1 MTVLRV
7 ALVELKRLTSG
18 VLPVLVLIA
27 MSCIPLLYGA
37 LYLYG
42 NWDAYGHVNGIVG
55 ALVVEDEGATDSSGQ
70 QVNTGADVKKNLLD
84 AGTFDWRQV
93 PTREEA
99 VDGVEK
105 GTYDFALVI
114 PKNFS
119 RNLQSAA
126 AFKPDADGKT
136 GTIDP
141 QSAGIE
147 IVTNDANNYVLTNI
161 VTKAGT
167 SVRDSVASKVGN
179 ATANALLASFTT
191 IHSKMGEAADGASKV
206 NNGTVKLAD
215 AIVQLKDGSA
225 TVNDGALKLKDGTV
239 TLSDGTTQLVDAQK
253 QLAEGAE
260 KLANGAEKLDSGAE
274 KLDSGAEKLVDG
286 STTLKNGTSTLAS
299 AAASASD
306 GASKLKD
313 GSATLAEGTSS
324 LKDGS
329 ATLARGANS
338 LAEGT
343 HKLRQGLDQS
353 GIRELPGQ
361 LNAMCQ
367 HLQQTDTSAPSGDFG
382 RDLSNT
388 VVSASAQRLR
398 ERLAPLVA
406 AGTMTQQQ
414 ADELVS
420 SVDSDEFKGEVAT
433 LNQKALE
440 SQLASRDAVA
450 ADVMSKLQA
459 LKSSHCVADGSSSS
473 AAKIQT
479 LVSGVDALDAASTSV
494 AKGASSL
501 ADGAARVDDGA
512 SSLASGSAALADG
525 NSKIASGASS
535 LASGSATLAE
545 GTENLKSGTD
555 SLKSGAA
562 TLKDGS
568 GTLAEKEQA
577 AVEGQ
582 QKVADGASNLKD
594 GASQLSEG
602 TGKLANGTDQLH
614 SGASE
619 LKEGTSSLQS
629 GLASGTKQVPNL
641 SESDQT
647 KVADTM
653 SNPVTLSHNSLASG
667 RNYGEGMGPFFM
679 CLALWIGG
687 LMLVQTLR
695 VMNNR
700 ALASHAPSI
709 RVMLGSWM
717 PFGLVGVAQATLMF
731 VVIKFGL
738 GFEMAHPWLVW
749 LFLCFVA
756 LVFTGFI
763 HGLTVFLSAPGKL
776 MALVV
781 LILQLVTGGGTMPYE
796 TLPEPIRW
804 MHDFFPMGYAVTG
817 MRRLSYGV
825 NESSLWGIM
834 LVLTLWGLAGLLLGY
849 LGTRRDRTWSLK
861 KLAPEISVS

>member
-225 TVNDGALKLKDGTV
+225 MVNDGALKLKDGTV

-253 QLAEGAE
+253 QLADGAD
-260 KLANGAEKLDSGAE
+260 KLASGAATLDSGAAA
-274 KLDSGAEKLVDG
+274 LNSGAAKLVDG

-313 GSATLAEGTSS
+313 GSATLAQGTSS

-329 ATLARGANS
+329 ATLAQGANS

-343 HKLRQGLDQS
+343 HKLRQGLDES

-398 ERLAPLVA
+398 ERLAPMVA

-440 SQLASRDAVA
+440 SHLASRSATA
-450 ADVMSKLQA
+450 ADAMSKLQA

-861 KLAPEISVS
+861 KLAPEISV

>member
-70 QVNTGADVKKNLLD
+70 QVNTGAEVKKNLLD

-126 AFKPDADGKT
+126 AFKPDANGNT

-147 IVTNDANNYVLTNI
+147 IITNDANNYVLTNI

-191 IHSKMGEAADGASKV
+191 IHSKMGEAASGAEKV
-206 NNGTVKLAD
+206 NTGTVKLAD

-239 TLSDGTTQLVDAQK
+239 TLSDGTTRLADAQK
-253 QLAEGAE
+253 QLADGAD
-260 KLANGAEKLDSGAE
+260 KLASGAATLDSGAAT
-274 KLDSGAEKLVDG
+274 LDSGAAKLVDG

-313 GSATLAEGTSS
+313 GSATLAQGTSS

-329 ATLARGANS
+329 AALAQGANS
-338 LAEGT
+338 LAEGV
-343 HKLRQGLDQS
+343 HKLRQGLDES

-398 ERLAPLVA
+398 ERLAPMVA

-440 SQLASRDAVA
+440 SHLASRSAAA
-450 ADVMSKLQA
+450 ADAMSKLQA

-501 ADGAARVDDGA
+501 AEGAARVDSGA
-512 SSLASGSAALADG
+512 SSLASGAATLADG
-525 NSKIASGASS
+525 NAQIASGASS

-555 SLKSGAA
+555 SLKSGTA
-562 TLKDGS
+562 TLKDGAS
-568 GTLAEKEQA
+568 TLAEKEQA

-594 GASQLSEG
+594 GASQLAEG
-602 TGKLANGTDQLH
+602 TEKLASGTDQLNN
-614 SGASE
+614 GASE
-619 LKEGTSSLQS
+619 LKDGTSSLQS

-641 SESDQT
+641 SESEQA

-653 SNPVTLSHNSLASG
+653 SNPVTLSHDSLASG

-700 ALASHAPSI
+700 ALASHAPSV

-717 PFGLVGVAQATLMF
+717 PFGLVGIAQATLMF

-738 GFEMAHPWLVW
+738 GFEMAHPWLAW

-763 HGLTVFLSAPGKL
+763 HGLTVFLGAPGKL
-776 MALVV
+776 VALVV

-796 TLPEPIRW
+796 TLPESIRW

-825 NESSLWGIM
+825 NESSLGGIM
-834 LVLTLWGLAGLLLGY
+834 VILALWGLAGLLLGY

-861 KLAPEISVS
+861 KLAPEITV

>member
-126 AFKPDADGKT
+126 AFKPDANGNT

-191 IHSKMGEAADGASKV
+191 IHSKMGEAASGAEKV
-206 NNGTVKLAD
+206 NTGTVKLAD

-253 QLAEGAE
+253 QLADGAD
-260 KLANGAEKLDSGAE
+260 KLASGAATLDSGAAA
-274 KLDSGAEKLVDG
+274 LDSGAAKLVDG

-313 GSATLAEGTSS
+313 GSATLAQGTSS

-329 ATLARGANS
+329 ATLAQGANS

-343 HKLRQGLDQS
+343 HKLRQGLDES

-398 ERLAPLVA
+398 ERLAPMVA

-420 SVDSDEFKGEVAT
+420 SVDSDEFKDEVAT

-440 SQLASRDAVA
+440 SHLASRSATA
-450 ADVMSKLQA
+450 ADAMSKLQA

-501 ADGAARVDDGA
+501 AEGAARVDSGA
-512 SSLASGSAALADG
+512 SSLASGAATLADG
-525 NSKIASGASS
+525 NAQIASGASS

-555 SLKSGAA
+555 SLKSGTA
-562 TLKDGS
+562 TLKDGTS
-568 GTLAEKEQA
+568 TLAEKEQS

-594 GASQLSEG
+594 GASQLTEG
-602 TGKLANGTDQLH
+602 TEKLASGTDQLN

-619 LKEGTSSLQS
+619 LKDGTSSLQS

-641 SESDQT
+641 SESEQA

-653 SNPVTLSHNSLASG
+653 SNPVTLSHDSLASG

-700 ALASHAPSI
+700 ALASHAPSV

-717 PFGLVGVAQATLMF
+717 PFGLVGIAQATLMF

-738 GFEMAHPWLVW
+738 GFEMAHPWLAW

-756 LVFTGFI
+756 LIFTGFI
-763 HGLTVFLSAPGKL
+763 HGLTVFLGAPGKL
-776 MALVV
+776 VALVV

-796 TLPEPIRW
+796 TLPESIRW

-861 KLAPEISVS
+861 KLAPEITV

>member
-70 QVNTGADVKKNLLD
+70 QVNTGAEVKKNLLD

-126 AFKPDADGKT
+126 AFKPDANGNT

-147 IVTNDANNYVLTNI
+147 IITNDANNYVLTNI

-191 IHSKMGEAADGASKV
+191 IHSKMGEAASGAEKV
-206 NNGTVKLAD
+206 NTGTVKLAD

-239 TLSDGTTQLVDAQK
+239 TLSDGTTQLADAQK
-253 QLAEGAE
+253 QLADGAD
-260 KLANGAEKLDSGAE
+260 KLASGAATLDSGAAT
-274 KLDSGAEKLVDG
+274 LDSGAAKLVDG

-313 GSATLAEGTSS
+313 GSATLAQGTSS

-329 ATLARGANS
+329 AALDQGANS
-338 LAEGT
+338 LAEGV
-343 HKLRQGLDQS
+343 HKLRQGLDES

-388 VVSASAQRLR
+388 VVSASAQRIR
-398 ERLAPLVA
+398 ERLAPMVA

-440 SQLASRDAVA
+440 SHLASRSAAA
-450 ADVMSKLQA
+450 ADAMSKLQA

-479 LVSGVDALDAASTSV
+479 LVSGVDALDEASTSV

-501 ADGAARVDDGA
+501 AEGAARVDSGA
-512 SSLASGSAALADG
+512 SSLASGAAALADG

-535 LASGSATLAE
+535 LASGSATLSGGASELKE
-545 GTENLKSGTD
+545 GTG

-562 TLKDGS
+562 ELKDGS
-568 GTLAEKEQA
+568 GTLAEKQQS

-582 QKVADGASNLKD
+582 QKLADGADKLKD
-594 GASQLSEG
+594 GASQLSDG
-602 TGKLANGTDQLH
+602 TEKLSDGSSKLND
-614 SGASE
+614 GASE
-619 LKEGTSSLQS
+619 LKDGTSSLES
-629 GLASGTKQVPNL
+629 GLASGAKQVPSL
-641 SESDQT
+641 APTDQA

-700 ALASHAPSI
+700 ALASHAPSV

-717 PFGLVGVAQATLMF
+717 PFGLVGIAQATLMF

-738 GFEMAHPWLVW
+738 GFEMAHPWLAW

-763 HGLTVFLSAPGKL
+763 HGLTVFLGAPGKL
-776 MALVV
+776 VALVV

-796 TLPEPIRW
+796 TLPESIRW

-825 NESSLWGIM
+825 NESSLGGIM
-834 LVLTLWGLAGLLLGY
+834 LVLALWGLAGLLLGY

-861 KLAPEISVS
+861 KLAPEITV

>member
-126 AFKPDADGKT
+126 AFKPDANGNT

-191 IHSKMGEAADGASKV
+191 IHSKMGEAASGAEKV
-206 NNGTVKLAD
+206 NTGTVKLAD

-253 QLAEGAE
+253 QLADGAD
-260 KLANGAEKLDSGAE
+260 KLASGAATLDSGAAA
-274 KLDSGAEKLVDG
+274 LNSGAAKLVDG

-313 GSATLAEGTSS
+313 GSATLAQGTSS

-329 ATLARGANS
+329 ATLAQGANS

-343 HKLRQGLDQS
+343 HKLRQGLDES

-398 ERLAPLVA
+398 ERLAPMVA

-440 SQLASRDAVA
+440 SHLASRSATA
-450 ADVMSKLQA
+450 ADAMSKLQA

-501 ADGAARVDDGA
+501 AEGAARVDSGA
-512 SSLASGSAALADG
+512 SSLASGAATLADG
-525 NSKIASGASS
+525 NAQIASGASS
-535 LASGSATLAE
+535 LASGASSLAE

-555 SLKSGAA
+555 SLKSGTA
-562 TLKDGS
+562 TLKDGTS
-568 GTLAEKEQA
+568 TLAEKEQS

-594 GASQLSEG
+594 GASQLTEG
-602 TGKLANGTDQLH
+602 TEKLASGTDQLN

-619 LKEGTSSLQS
+619 LKDGTSSLQS

-700 ALASHAPSI
+700 ALASHAPSV

-717 PFGLVGVAQATLMF
+717 PFGLVGIAQATLMF

-738 GFEMAHPWLVW
+738 GFEMAHPWLAW

-756 LVFTGFI
+756 LIFTGFI
-763 HGLTVFLSAPGKL
+763 HGLTVFLGAPGKL
-776 MALVV
+776 VALVV

-796 TLPEPIRW
+796 TLPESIRW

-861 KLAPEISVS
+861 RLAPEITV

>member
-119 RNLQSAA
+119 RNLQSAT
-126 AFKPDADGKT
+126 AFKPDANGNT

-191 IHSKMGEAADGASKV
+191 IHSKMGEAASGAEKV
-206 NNGTVKLAD
+206 NTGTVKLAD

-253 QLAEGAE
+253 QLADGAD
-260 KLANGAEKLDSGAE
+260 KLASGAATLDSGAAT
-274 KLDSGAEKLVDG
+274 LNSGAAKLVDG

-313 GSATLAEGTSS
+313 GSATLAQGTSS

-329 ATLARGANS
+329 ATLAQGANS

-343 HKLRQGLDQS
+343 HKLRQGLDES

-398 ERLAPLVA
+398 ERLAPMVA

-440 SQLASRDAVA
+440 SHLASRSATA
-450 ADVMSKLQA
+450 ADAMSKLQA

-501 ADGAARVDDGA
+501 AEGAARVDSGA
-512 SSLASGSAALADG
+512 SSLASGAATLADG
-525 NSKIASGASS
+525 NAQIASGASS

-555 SLKSGAA
+555 SLKSGTA
-562 TLKDGS
+562 TLKDGTS
-568 GTLAEKEQA
+568 TLAEKEQS

-594 GASQLSEG
+594 GASQLTEG
-602 TGKLANGTDQLH
+602 TEKLASGTDQLN

-619 LKEGTSSLQS
+619 LKDGTSSLQS

-641 SESDQT
+641 SESEQA

-653 SNPVTLSHNSLASG
+653 SNPVTLSHDSLASG

-700 ALASHAPSI
+700 ALASHAPSV

-717 PFGLVGVAQATLMF
+717 PFGLVGIAQATLMF

-738 GFEMAHPWLVW
+738 GFEMAHPWLAW

-756 LVFTGFI
+756 LIFTGFI
-763 HGLTVFLSAPGKL
+763 HGLTVFLGAPGKL
-776 MALVV
+776 VALVV

-834 LVLTLWGLAGLLLGY
+834 LVLALWGLAGLLLGY

-861 KLAPEISVS
+861 KLAPEITV

>member
-84 AGTFDWRQV
+84 VGTFDWRQV
-93 PTREEA
+93 STREEA

-260 KLANGAEKLDSGAE
+260 KLASGAATLDSGAE

-450 ADVMSKLQA
+450 ADIMSKLQA

-512 SSLASGSAALADG
+512 SSLASGSATLADG

-555 SLKSGAA
+555 SLKSGAS

-568 GTLAEKEQA
+568 GTLAEKEQE

-602 TGKLANGTDQLH
+602 TGKLANGTDQLN

-653 SNPVTLSHNSLASG
+653 SNPVTLSHESLASG

-717 PFGLVGVAQATLMF
+717 PFGLVGIAQATLMF

-861 KLAPEISVS
+861 KLAPEISV

>member
-84 AGTFDWRQV
+84 AGTFDWRRV

-260 KLANGAEKLDSGAE
+260 KLASGAEKLDSGAE
-274 KLDSGAEKLVDG
+274 KLNSGAEKLVDG

-861 KLAPEISVS
+861 KLAPEISV

>member
-99 VDGVEK
+99 VNGVEK

-126 AFKPDADGKT
+126 AFKPDANGNT

-191 IHSKMGEAADGASKV
+191 IHSKMGEAASGAEKV
-206 NNGTVKLAD
+206 NTGTVKLAD

-253 QLAEGAE
+253 QLADGAD
-260 KLANGAEKLDSGAE
+260 KLASGAATLDSGAAA
-274 KLDSGAEKLVDG
+274 LNSGAAKLVDG

-313 GSATLAEGTSS
+313 GSATLAQGTSS

-329 ATLARGANS
+329 ATLAQGANS

-343 HKLRQGLDQS
+343 HKLRQGLDES

-398 ERLAPLVA
+398 ERLAPMVA

-440 SQLASRDAVA
+440 SHLASRSATA
-450 ADVMSKLQA
+450 ADAMSKLQA

-501 ADGAARVDDGA
+501 AEGAARVDSGA
-512 SSLASGSAALADG
+512 SSLASGAATLADG
-525 NSKIASGASS
+525 NAQIASGASS
-535 LASGSATLAE
+535 LASGASSLAE

-555 SLKSGAA
+555 SLKSGTA
-562 TLKDGS
+562 TLKDGTS
-568 GTLAEKEQA
+568 TLAEKEQS

-594 GASQLSEG
+594 GASQLTEG
-602 TGKLANGTDQLH
+602 TEKLASGTDQLN

-619 LKEGTSSLQS
+619 LKDGTSSLQS

-653 SNPVTLSHNSLASG
+653 SNPVTLSHDSLASG

-700 ALASHAPSI
+700 ALASHAPSV

-717 PFGLVGVAQATLMF
+717 PFGLVGIAQATLMF

-738 GFEMAHPWLVW
+738 GFEMAHPWLAW

-756 LVFTGFI
+756 LIFTGFI
-763 HGLTVFLSAPGKL
+763 HGLTVFLGAPGKL
-776 MALVV
+776 VALVV

-861 KLAPEISVS
+861 KLAPEITV

>member
-126 AFKPDADGKT
+126 AFKPDANGNT

-191 IHSKMGEAADGASKV
+191 IHSKMGEAASGAEKV
-206 NNGTVKLAD
+206 NTGTVKLAD

-253 QLAEGAE
+253 QLADGAD
-260 KLANGAEKLDSGAE
+260 KLASGAATLDSGAAA
-274 KLDSGAEKLVDG
+274 LDSGAAKLVDG

-313 GSATLAEGTSS
+313 GSATLAQGTSS

-329 ATLARGANS
+329 ATLAQGANS

-343 HKLRQGLDQS
+343 HKLRQGLDES

-398 ERLAPLVA
+398 ERLAPMVA

-440 SQLASRDAVA
+440 SHLASRSATA
-450 ADVMSKLQA
+450 ADAMSKLQA

-501 ADGAARVDDGA
+501 AEGAARVDSGA
-512 SSLASGSAALADG
+512 SSLASGAATLADG
-525 NSKIASGASS
+525 NAQIASGASS
-535 LASGSATLAE
+535 LASGASSLAE

-555 SLKSGAA
+555 SLKSGTA
-562 TLKDGS
+562 TLKDGTS
-568 GTLAEKEQA
+568 TLAEKEQS

-594 GASQLSEG
+594 GASQLTEG
-602 TGKLANGTDQLH
+602 TEKLASGTDQLN

-619 LKEGTSSLQS
+619 LKDGTSSLQS

-641 SESDQT
+641 SESEQA

-700 ALASHAPSI
+700 ALASHAPSV

-717 PFGLVGVAQATLMF
+717 PFGLVGIAQATLMF

-738 GFEMAHPWLVW
+738 GFEMAHPWLAW

-756 LVFTGFI
+756 LIFTGFI
-763 HGLTVFLSAPGKL
+763 HGLTVFLGAPGKL
-776 MALVV
+776 VALVV

-796 TLPEPIRW
+796 TLPESIRW

-861 KLAPEISVS
+861 KLAPEITV

>member
-18 VLPVLVLIA
+18 VLPILVLIA

-126 AFKPDADGKT
+126 AFKPDANGNT

-191 IHSKMGEAADGASKV
+191 IHSKMGEAASGAEKV
-206 NNGTVKLAD
+206 NTGTVKLAD

-253 QLAEGAE
+253 QLADGAD
-260 KLANGAEKLDSGAE
+260 KLASGAATLDSGAAT
-274 KLDSGAEKLVDG
+274 LNSGAAKLVDG

-313 GSATLAEGTSS
+313 GSATLAQGTSS

-329 ATLARGANS
+329 ATLAQGANS

-343 HKLRQGLDQS
+343 HKLRQGLDES

-398 ERLAPLVA
+398 ERLAPMVA

-440 SQLASRDAVA
+440 SHLASRSATA
-450 ADVMSKLQA
+450 ADAMSKLQA

-501 ADGAARVDDGA
+501 AEGAARVDSGA
-512 SSLASGSAALADG
+512 SSLASGAATLADG
-525 NSKIASGASS
+525 NAQIASGASS

-555 SLKSGAA
+555 SLKSGTA
-562 TLKDGS
+562 TLKDGTS
-568 GTLAEKEQA
+568 TLAEKEQS

-594 GASQLSEG
+594 GASQLTEG
-602 TGKLANGTDQLH
+602 TEKLASGTDQLN

-619 LKEGTSSLQS
+619 LKDGTSSLQS

-700 ALASHAPSI
+700 ALASHAPSV

-717 PFGLVGVAQATLMF
+717 PFGLVGIAQATLMF

-738 GFEMAHPWLVW
+738 GFEMAHPWLAW

-756 LVFTGFI
+756 LIFTGFI
-763 HGLTVFLSAPGKL
+763 HGLTVFLGAPGKL
-776 MALVV
+776 VALVV

-796 TLPEPIRW
+796 TLPESIRW

-861 KLAPEISVS
+861 KLAPEITV

>member
-99 VDGVEK
+99 VNGVEK

-126 AFKPDADGKT
+126 AFKPDANGNT

-191 IHSKMGEAADGASKV
+191 IHSKMGEAASGAEKV
-206 NNGTVKLAD
+206 NTGTVKLAD

-253 QLAEGAE
+253 QLADGAD
-260 KLANGAEKLDSGAE
+260 KLASGAATLDSGAAA
-274 KLDSGAEKLVDG
+274 LNSGAAKLVDG

-313 GSATLAEGTSS
+313 GSATLAQGTSS

-329 ATLARGANS
+329 ATLAQGANS

-343 HKLRQGLDQS
+343 HKLRQGLDES

-398 ERLAPLVA
+398 ERLAPMVA

-440 SQLASRDAVA
+440 SHLASRSATA
-450 ADVMSKLQA
+450 ADAMSKLQA

-501 ADGAARVDDGA
+501 AEGAARVDSGA
-512 SSLASGSAALADG
+512 SSLASGAATLADG
-525 NSKIASGASS
+525 NAQIASGASS
-535 LASGSATLAE
+535 LASGASSLAE

-555 SLKSGAA
+555 SLKSGTA
-562 TLKDGS
+562 TLKDGTS
-568 GTLAEKEQA
+568 TLAEKEQS

-594 GASQLSEG
+594 GASQLTEG
-602 TGKLANGTDQLH
+602 TEKLASGTDQLN

-700 ALASHAPSI
+700 ALASHTPSV

-717 PFGLVGVAQATLMF
+717 PFGLVGIAQATLMF

-738 GFEMAHPWLVW
+738 GFEMAHPWLAW

-756 LVFTGFI
+756 LIFTGFI
-763 HGLTVFLSAPGKL
+763 HGLTVFLGAPGKL
-776 MALVV
+776 VALVV

-834 LVLTLWGLAGLLLGY
+834 LVLALWGLAGLLLGY

-861 KLAPEISVS
+861 KLAPEITV

>member
-126 AFKPDADGKT
+126 AFKPDANGNT

-191 IHSKMGEAADGASKV
+191 IHSKMGEAASGAEKV
-206 NNGTVKLAD
+206 NTGTVKLAD

-253 QLAEGAE
+253 QLADGAD
-260 KLANGAEKLDSGAE
+260 KLASGAATLDSGAAT
-274 KLDSGAEKLVDG
+274 LNSGAAKLVDG

-313 GSATLAEGTSS
+313 GSATLAQGTSS

-329 ATLARGANS
+329 ATLAQGANS

-343 HKLRQGLDQS
+343 HKLRQGLDES

-398 ERLAPLVA
+398 ERLAPMVA

-440 SQLASRDAVA
+440 SHLASRSATA
-450 ADVMSKLQA
+450 ADAMSKLQA

-473 AAKIQT
+473 AAKIQN

-501 ADGAARVDDGA
+501 AEGAARVDSGA
-512 SSLASGSAALADG
+512 SSLASGAATLADG
-525 NSKIASGASS
+525 NAQIASGASS
-535 LASGSATLAE
+535 LASGASSLAE

-555 SLKSGAA
+555 SLKSGTA
-562 TLKDGS
+562 TLKDGTS
-568 GTLAEKEQA
+568 TLAEKEQS

-594 GASQLSEG
+594 GASQLTEG
-602 TGKLANGTDQLH
+602 TEKLASGTDQLN

-619 LKEGTSSLQS
+619 LKDGTSSLQS

-653 SNPVTLSHNSLASG
+653 SNPVTLSHDSLASG

-700 ALASHAPSI
+700 ALASHAPSV

-717 PFGLVGVAQATLMF
+717 PFGLVGIAQATLMF

-738 GFEMAHPWLVW
+738 GFEMAHPWLAW

-756 LVFTGFI
+756 LIFTGFI
-763 HGLTVFLSAPGKL
+763 HGLTVFLGAPGKL
-776 MALVV
+776 VALVV

-796 TLPEPIRW
+796 TLPESIRW

-834 LVLTLWGLAGLLLGY
+834 LVLALWGLAGLLLGY

-861 KLAPEISVS
+861 KLAPEITV

>member
-105 GTYDFALVI
+105 GTYDFALMI

-126 AFKPDADGKT
+126 AFKPDANGNT

-191 IHSKMGEAADGASKV
+191 IHSKMGEAASGAEKV
-206 NNGTVKLAD
+206 NTGTVKLAD

-253 QLAEGAE
+253 QLADGAD
-260 KLANGAEKLDSGAE
+260 KLASGAATLDSGAAT
-274 KLDSGAEKLVDG
+274 LNSGAAKLVDG

-313 GSATLAEGTSS
+313 GSATLAQGTSS

-329 ATLARGANS
+329 ATLAQGANS

-343 HKLRQGLDQS
+343 HKLRQGLDES

-398 ERLAPLVA
+398 ERLAPMVA

-440 SQLASRDAVA
+440 SHLASRSATA
-450 ADVMSKLQA
+450 ADAMSKLQA
-459 LKSSHCVADGSSSS
+459 LKSSHCIADGSSSS

-501 ADGAARVDDGA
+501 AEGAARVDSGA
-512 SSLASGSAALADG
+512 SSLASGAATLADG
-525 NSKIASGASS
+525 NAQIASGASS
-535 LASGSATLAE
+535 LASGASSLAE

-555 SLKSGAA
+555 SLKSGTA
-562 TLKDGS
+562 TLKDGTS
-568 GTLAEKEQA
+568 TLAEKEQS

-594 GASQLSEG
+594 GASQLTEG
-602 TGKLANGTDQLH
+602 TEKLASGTDQLN

-619 LKEGTSSLQS
+619 LKDGTSSLQS

-700 ALASHAPSI
+700 ALASHAPSV

-717 PFGLVGVAQATLMF
+717 PFGLVGIAQATLMF

-738 GFEMAHPWLVW
+738 GFEMAHPWLAW

-763 HGLTVFLSAPGKL
+763 HGLTVFLGAPGKL
-776 MALVV
+776 VALVV

-796 TLPEPIRW
+796 TLPESIRW

-825 NESSLWGIM
+825 NESSLGGIM
-834 LVLTLWGLAGLLLGY
+834 LVLALWGLAGLLLGY

-861 KLAPEISVS
+861 RLAPEITV

>member
-126 AFKPDADGKT
+126 AFKPDANGNT

-191 IHSKMGEAADGASKV
+191 IHSKMGEAASGAEKV
-206 NNGTVKLAD
+206 NTGTVKLAD

-253 QLAEGAE
+253 QLADGAD
-260 KLANGAEKLDSGAE
+260 KLASGAATLDSGAAA
-274 KLDSGAEKLVDG
+274 LNSGAAKLVDG

-313 GSATLAEGTSS
+313 GSATLAQGTSS

-329 ATLARGANS
+329 ATLAQGANS

-343 HKLRQGLDQS
+343 HKLRQGLDES

-398 ERLAPLVA
+398 ERLAPMVA

-440 SQLASRDAVA
+440 SHLASRSATA
-450 ADVMSKLQA
+450 ADAMSKLQA

-501 ADGAARVDDGA
+501 AEGAARVDSGA
-512 SSLASGSAALADG
+512 SSLASGAATLADG
-525 NSKIASGASS
+525 NAQIASGASS

-555 SLKSGAA
+555 SLKSGTA
-562 TLKDGS
+562 TLKDGTS
-568 GTLAEKEQA
+568 TLAEKEQS

-594 GASQLSEG
+594 GASQLTEG
-602 TGKLANGTDQLH
+602 TEKLASGTGQLN

-619 LKEGTSSLQS
+619 LKDGTSSLQS

-700 ALASHAPSI
+700 ALASHAPSV

-717 PFGLVGVAQATLMF
+717 PFGLVGIAQATLMF

-738 GFEMAHPWLVW
+738 GFEMAHPWLAW

-756 LVFTGFI
+756 LIFTGFI
-763 HGLTVFLSAPGKL
+763 HGLTVFLGAPGKL
-776 MALVV
+776 VALVV

-834 LVLTLWGLAGLLLGY
+834 LVLALWGLAGLLLGY

-861 KLAPEISVS
+861 KLAPEITV

>member
-70 QVNTGADVKKNLLD
+70 QVNTGAEVKKNLLD

-126 AFKPDADGKT
+126 AFKPDANGNT

-191 IHSKMGEAADGASKV
+191 IHSKMGEAASGAEKV
-206 NNGTVKLAD
+206 NTGTVKLAD

-225 TVNDGALKLKDGTV
+225 TVNDGALKLKDGTSS
-239 TLSDGTTQLVDAQK
+239 LADGQSQMLDGQK
-253 QLAEGAE
+253 QLAEGAG
-260 KLANGAEKLDSGAE
+260 KLADGVSTLDSGAAKLDSGAG
-274 KLDSGAEKLVDG
+274 KLADGASSLKDG
-286 STTLKNGTSTLAS
+286 SSTLAS

-306 GASKLKD
+306 GAAKLKD

-329 ATLARGANS
+329 ATLAQGANS

-343 HKLRQGLDQS
+343 HKLRQGLDES

-398 ERLAPLVA
+398 ERLAPMVA

-420 SVDSDEFKGEVAT
+420 SVDSDEFKSEVAT

-440 SQLASRDAVA
+440 SHLASRSATA
-450 ADVMSKLQA
+450 ADAMSKLQA

-501 ADGAARVDDGA
+501 AEGAARVDSGA
-512 SSLASGSAALADG
+512 SSLASGAATLADG
-525 NSKIASGASS
+525 NAQIASGASS

-555 SLKSGAA
+555 SLKSGTA
-562 TLKDGS
+562 TLKDGTS
-568 GTLAEKEQA
+568 TLAEKEQS

-594 GASQLSEG
+594 GASQLTEG
-602 TGKLANGTDQLH
+602 TEKLASGTDQLN

-619 LKEGTSSLQS
+619 LKDGTSSLQS

-700 ALASHAPSI
+700 ALASHAPSV

-717 PFGLVGVAQATLMF
+717 PFGLVGIAQATLMF

-738 GFEMAHPWLVW
+738 GFEMAHPWLAW

-763 HGLTVFLSAPGKL
+763 HGLTVFLGAPGKL
-776 MALVV
+776 VALVV

-796 TLPEPIRW
+796 TLPESIRW

-825 NESSLWGIM
+825 NESSLGGIM
-834 LVLTLWGLAGLLLGY
+834 LVLALWGLAGLLLGY

-861 KLAPEISVS
+861 KLAPEITV

>member
-126 AFKPDADGKT
+126 AFKPDANGNT

-191 IHSKMGEAADGASKV
+191 IHSKMGEAASGAEKV
-206 NNGTVKLAD
+206 NTGTVKLAD

-253 QLAEGAE
+253 QLADGAD
-260 KLANGAEKLDSGAE
+260 KLASGAATLDSGAAT
-274 KLDSGAEKLVDG
+274 LNSGAAKLVDG

-313 GSATLAEGTSS
+313 GSATLAQGTSS

-329 ATLARGANS
+329 ATLAQGANS

-343 HKLRQGLDQS
+343 HKLRQGLDES

-398 ERLAPLVA
+398 ERLAPMVA
-406 AGTMTQQQ
+406 AGTMTQKQ

-440 SQLASRDAVA
+440 SHLASRSATA
-450 ADVMSKLQA
+450 ADAMSKLQA

-501 ADGAARVDDGA
+501 AEGAARVDSGA
-512 SSLASGSAALADG
+512 SSLASGAATLADG
-525 NSKIASGASS
+525 NAQIASGASS

-555 SLKSGAA
+555 SLKSGTA
-562 TLKDGS
+562 TLKDGTS
-568 GTLAEKEQA
+568 TLAEKEQS

-594 GASQLSEG
+594 GASQLTEG
-602 TGKLANGTDQLH
+602 TEKLASGTDQLN

-619 LKEGTSSLQS
+619 LKDGTSSLQS

-641 SESDQT
+641 SESEQA

-653 SNPVTLSHNSLASG
+653 SNPVTLSHDSLASG

-700 ALASHAPSI
+700 ALASHAPSV

-717 PFGLVGVAQATLMF
+717 PFGLVGIAQATLMF

-738 GFEMAHPWLVW
+738 GFEMAHPWLAW

-756 LVFTGFI
+756 LIFTGFI
-763 HGLTVFLSAPGKL
+763 HGLTVFLGAPGKL
-776 MALVV
+776 VALVV

-796 TLPEPIRW
+796 TLPESIRW

-861 KLAPEISVS
+861 KLAPEITV

>member
-70 QVNTGADVKKNLLD
+70 QVNTGAEVKKNLLD

-126 AFKPDADGKT
+126 AFKPDANGNT

-225 TVNDGALKLKDGTV
+225 TVNDGALKLKDGTSS
-239 TLSDGTTQLVDAQK
+239 LADGQSQMLDGQK
-253 QLAEGAE
+253 QLAVGAG
-260 KLANGAEKLDSGAE
+260 KLADGASSLK
-274 KLDSGAEKLVDG
+274 DG
-286 STTLKNGTSTLAS
+286 SSTLAS

-306 GASKLKD
+306 GAAKLKD

-329 ATLARGANS
+329 ATLAQGANS

-343 HKLRQGLDQS
+343 HKLRQGLDES

-398 ERLAPLVA
+398 ERLAPMVA

-433 LNQKALE
+433 LNQKALQ
-440 SQLASRDAVA
+440 SHLATRDAAA
-450 ADVMSKLQA
+450 ADALSKLSA
-459 LKSSHCVADGSSSS
+459 LKSSHCISDGSSST

-479 LVSGVDALDAASTSV
+479 LVSGVDALDSGASSL

-501 ADGAARVDDGA
+501 AEGAARVDAGA

-535 LASGSATLAE
+535 LASGSATLSGGASELKE
-545 GTENLKSGTD
+545 GTG

-562 TLKDGS
+562 ELKDGS
-568 GTLAEKEQA
+568 GTLAEKQQS

-582 QKVADGASNLKD
+582 QKLADGADKLKD
-594 GASQLSEG
+594 GASQLSDG
-602 TGKLANGTDQLH
+602 TEKLSDGSSKLND
-614 SGASE
+614 GASE
-619 LKEGTSSLQS
+619 LKDGTSSLES
-629 GLASGTKQVPNL
+629 GLASGAKQVPSL
-641 SESDQT
+641 APTDQA

-700 ALASHAPSI
+700 ALASHAPSV

-717 PFGLVGVAQATLMF
+717 PFGLVGIAQATLMF

-738 GFEMAHPWLVW
+738 GFEMAHPWLAW

-763 HGLTVFLSAPGKL
+763 HGLTVFLGAPGKL
-776 MALVV
+776 VALVV

-796 TLPEPIRW
+796 TLPESIRW

-834 LVLTLWGLAGLLLGY
+834 LVLALWGLAGLLLGY

-861 KLAPEISVS
+861 KLAPEITV

>member
-99 VDGVEK
+99 VNGVEK

-126 AFKPDADGKT
+126 AFKPDANGNT

-191 IHSKMGEAADGASKV
+191 IHSKMGEAASGAEKV
-206 NNGTVKLAD
+206 NTGTVKLAD

-253 QLAEGAE
+253 QLADGAD
-260 KLANGAEKLDSGAE
+260 KLASGAATLDSGAAA
-274 KLDSGAEKLVDG
+274 LNSGAAKLVDG

-313 GSATLAEGTSS
+313 GSATLAQGTSS

-329 ATLARGANS
+329 ATLAQGANS

-343 HKLRQGLDQS
+343 HKLRQGLDES

-398 ERLAPLVA
+398 ERLAPMVA

-440 SQLASRDAVA
+440 SHLASRSATA
-450 ADVMSKLQA
+450 ADAMSKLQA

-479 LVSGVDALDAASTSV
+479 LVSGVDALDAAATSV

-501 ADGAARVDDGA
+501 ADGAARVDSGA
-512 SSLASGSAALADG
+512 SSLASGAATLADG
-525 NSKIASGASS
+525 NAQIASGASS
-535 LASGSATLAE
+535 LASGASSLAE

-555 SLKSGAA
+555 SLKSGTA
-562 TLKDGS
+562 TLKDGTS
-568 GTLAEKEQA
+568 TLAEKEQS

-582 QKVADGASNLKD
+582 QKVADGASSLKD
-594 GASQLSEG
+594 GASQLTEG
-602 TGKLANGTDQLH
+602 TEKLASGTDQLN

-619 LKEGTSSLQS
+619 LKDGTSSLQS

-641 SESDQT
+641 SESEQT

-653 SNPVTLSHNSLASG
+653 SNPVTLSHDSLASG

-700 ALASHAPSI
+700 ALASHAPSV

-717 PFGLVGVAQATLMF
+717 PFGLVGIAQATLMF

-738 GFEMAHPWLVW
+738 GFEMAHPWLAW
-749 LFLCFVA
+749 LFLCFAA

-763 HGLTVFLSAPGKL
+763 HGLTVFLGAPGKL
-776 MALVV
+776 VALVV

-796 TLPEPIRW
+796 TLPESIRW

-834 LVLTLWGLAGLLLGY
+834 LVLALWGLAGLLLGY

-861 KLAPEISVS
+861 KLAPEITV

>member
-239 TLSDGTTQLVDAQK
+239 ALSDGTTQLVDAQK

-834 LVLTLWGLAGLLLGY
+834 LVLALWGLAGLLLGY

-861 KLAPEISVS
+861 KLAPEITV

>member
-126 AFKPDADGKT
+126 AFKPDANGNT

-191 IHSKMGEAADGASKV
+191 IHSKMGEAASGAEKV
-206 NNGTVKLAD
+206 NTGTVKLAD

-253 QLAEGAE
+253 QLADGAD
-260 KLANGAEKLDSGAE
+260 KLASGAATLDSGAAA
-274 KLDSGAEKLVDG
+274 LNSGAAKLVDG

-313 GSATLAEGTSS
+313 GSATLAQGTSS

-329 ATLARGANS
+329 ATLAQGANS

-343 HKLRQGLDQS
+343 HKLRQGLDES

-398 ERLAPLVA
+398 ERLAPMVA

-440 SQLASRDAVA
+440 SHLASRSATA
-450 ADVMSKLQA
+450 ADAMSKLQA

-501 ADGAARVDDGA
+501 AEGAARVDSGA
-512 SSLASGSAALADG
+512 SSLASGAATLADG
-525 NSKIASGASS
+525 NAQIASGASS
-535 LASGSATLAE
+535 LASGASSLAE

-555 SLKSGAA
+555 SLKSGTA
-562 TLKDGS
+562 TLKDGTS
-568 GTLAEKEQA
+568 TLAEKEQS

-594 GASQLSEG
+594 GASQLTEG
-602 TGKLANGTDQLH
+602 TEKLASGTDQLN

-619 LKEGTSSLQS
+619 LKDGTSSLQS

-653 SNPVTLSHNSLASG
+653 SNPVTLSHDSLASG

-700 ALASHAPSI
+700 ALASHAPSV

-717 PFGLVGVAQATLMF
+717 PFGLVGIAQATLMF

-738 GFEMAHPWLVW
+738 GFEMAHPWLAW

-756 LVFTGFI
+756 LIFTGFI
-763 HGLTVFLSAPGKL
+763 HGLTVFLGAPGKL
-776 MALVV
+776 VALVV

-796 TLPEPIRW
+796 TLPESIRW

-861 KLAPEISVS
+861 RLAPEITV

>member
-99 VDGVEK
+99 VNGVEK

-126 AFKPDADGKT
+126 AFKPDANGNT

-191 IHSKMGEAADGASKV
+191 IHSKMGEAASGAEKV
-206 NNGTVKLAD
+206 NTGTVKLAD

-253 QLAEGAE
+253 QLADGAD
-260 KLANGAEKLDSGAE
+260 KLASGAATLDSGAAA
-274 KLDSGAEKLVDG
+274 LDSGAAKLVDG

-313 GSATLAEGTSS
+313 GSATLAQGTSS

-329 ATLARGANS
+329 ATLAQGANS

-343 HKLRQGLDQS
+343 HKLRQGLDES

-398 ERLAPLVA
+398 ERLAPMVA

-440 SQLASRDAVA
+440 SHLASRSATA
-450 ADVMSKLQA
+450 ADAMSKLQA

-501 ADGAARVDDGA
+501 AEGAARVDSGA
-512 SSLASGSAALADG
+512 SSLASGAATLADG
-525 NSKIASGASS
+525 NAQIASGASS

-555 SLKSGAA
+555 SLKSGTA
-562 TLKDGS
+562 TLKDGTS
-568 GTLAEKEQA
+568 TLAEKEQS

-594 GASQLSEG
+594 GASQLTEG
-602 TGKLANGTDQLH
+602 TEKLASGTDQLN

-619 LKEGTSSLQS
+619 LKDGTSSLQS

-700 ALASHAPSI
+700 ALASHAPSV

-717 PFGLVGVAQATLMF
+717 PFGLVGIAQATLMF

-738 GFEMAHPWLVW
+738 GFEMAHPWLAW

-756 LVFTGFI
+756 LIFTGFI
-763 HGLTVFLSAPGKL
+763 HGLTVFLGAPGKL
-776 MALVV
+776 VALVV

-796 TLPEPIRW
+796 TLPESIRW

-834 LVLTLWGLAGLLLGY
+834 LVLALWGLAGLLLGY

-861 KLAPEISVS
+861 KLAPEITV

>member
-126 AFKPDADGKT
+126 AFKPDANGNT

-191 IHSKMGEAADGASKV
+191 IHSKMGEAASGAEKV
-206 NNGTVKLAD
+206 NTGTVKLAD

-253 QLAEGAE
+253 QLADGAD
-260 KLANGAEKLDSGAE
+260 KLASGAATLDSGAAA
-274 KLDSGAEKLVDG
+274 LDSGAAKLVDG

-313 GSATLAEGTSS
+313 GSATLAQGTSS

-329 ATLARGANS
+329 ATLAQGANS

-343 HKLRQGLDQS
+343 HKLRQGLDES

-398 ERLAPLVA
+398 ERLAPMVA

-440 SQLASRDAVA
+440 SHLASRSATA
-450 ADVMSKLQA
+450 ADAMSKLQA

-501 ADGAARVDDGA
+501 AEGAARVDSGA
-512 SSLASGSAALADG
+512 SSLASGAATLADG
-525 NSKIASGASS
+525 NAQIASGASS
-535 LASGSATLAE
+535 LASGAATLAE

-555 SLKSGAA
+555 SLKSGTA
-562 TLKDGS
+562 TLKDGTS
-568 GTLAEKEQA
+568 TLAEKEQT

-594 GASQLSEG
+594 GASQLTEG
-602 TGKLANGTDQLH
+602 TEKLASGTDQLN

-619 LKEGTSSLQS
+619 LKDGTSSLQS

-653 SNPVTLSHNSLASG
+653 SNPVTLSHDSLASG

-700 ALASHAPSI
+700 ALASHAPSV

-717 PFGLVGVAQATLMF
+717 PFGLVGIAQATLMF

-738 GFEMAHPWLVW
+738 GFEMAHPWLAW

-756 LVFTGFI
+756 LIFTGFI
-763 HGLTVFLSAPGKL
+763 HGLTVFLGAPGKL
-776 MALVV
+776 VALVV

-796 TLPEPIRW
+796 TLPESIRW

-834 LVLTLWGLAGLLLGY
+834 LVLALWGLAGLLLGY

-861 KLAPEISVS
+861 KLAPEITV

>member
-99 VDGVEK
+99 VNGVEK

-126 AFKPDADGKT
+126 AFKPDANGNT

-191 IHSKMGEAADGASKV
+191 IHSKMGEAASGAEKV
-206 NNGTVKLAD
+206 NTGTVKLAD

-253 QLAEGAE
+253 QLADGAD
-260 KLANGAEKLDSGAE
+260 KLASGAATLDSGAAA
-274 KLDSGAEKLVDG
+274 LNSGAAKLVDG

-313 GSATLAEGTSS
+313 GSATLAQGTSS

-329 ATLARGANS
+329 ATLAQGANS

-343 HKLRQGLDQS
+343 HKLRQGLDES

-398 ERLAPLVA
+398 ERLAPMVA

-440 SQLASRDAVA
+440 SHLASRSATA
-450 ADVMSKLQA
+450 ADAMSKLQA

-479 LVSGVDALDAASTSV
+479 LVLGVDALDAASTSV

-501 ADGAARVDDGA
+501 AEGAARVDSGA
-512 SSLASGSAALADG
+512 SSLASGAATLADG
-525 NSKIASGASS
+525 NAQIASGASS
-535 LASGSATLAE
+535 LASGAATLAE

-555 SLKSGAA
+555 SLKSGTA
-562 TLKDGS
+562 TLKDGTS
-568 GTLAEKEQA
+568 TLAEKEQS

-594 GASQLSEG
+594 GASQLTEG
-602 TGKLANGTDQLH
+602 TEKLASGTDQLN

-619 LKEGTSSLQS
+619 LKDGTSSLQS

-653 SNPVTLSHNSLASG
+653 SNPVTLSHDSLASG

-700 ALASHAPSI
+700 ALASHAPSV

-717 PFGLVGVAQATLMF
+717 PFGLVGIAQATLMF

-738 GFEMAHPWLVW
+738 GFEMAHPWLAW

-756 LVFTGFI
+756 LIFTGFI
-763 HGLTVFLSAPGKL
+763 HGLTVFLGAPGKL
-776 MALVV
+776 VALVV

-834 LVLTLWGLAGLLLGY
+834 LVLALWGLAGLLLGY

-861 KLAPEISVS
+861 KLAPEITV

>member
-440 SQLASRDAVA
+440 SQLTSRDAAA

-594 GASQLSEG
+594 GASQLSDG

-834 LVLTLWGLAGLLLGY
+834 LVLALWGLAGLLLGY

-861 KLAPEISVS
+861 KLAPEITV

>member
-126 AFKPDADGKT
+126 AFKPDANGNT

-191 IHSKMGEAADGASKV
+191 IHSKMGEAASGAEKV
-206 NNGTVKLAD
+206 NTGTVKLAD

-253 QLAEGAE
+253 QLADGAD
-260 KLANGAEKLDSGAE
+260 KLASGAATLDSGAAA
-274 KLDSGAEKLVDG
+274 LDSGAAKLVDG

-313 GSATLAEGTSS
+313 GSATLAQGTSS

-329 ATLARGANS
+329 ATLAQGANS

-343 HKLRQGLDQS
+343 HKLRQGLDES

-398 ERLAPLVA
+398 ERLAPMVA

-440 SQLASRDAVA
+440 SHLASRSATA
-450 ADVMSKLQA
+450 ADAMSKLQA

-501 ADGAARVDDGA
+501 AEGAARVDSGA
-512 SSLASGSAALADG
+512 SSLASGAATLADG
-525 NSKIASGASS
+525 NAQIASGASS

-555 SLKSGAA
+555 SLKSGTA
-562 TLKDGS
+562 TLKDGTS
-568 GTLAEKEQA
+568 TLAEKEQS

-594 GASQLSEG
+594 GASQLTEG
-602 TGKLANGTDQLH
+602 TEKLASGTDQLN

-619 LKEGTSSLQS
+619 LKDGTSSLQS

-653 SNPVTLSHNSLASG
+653 SNPVTLSHDSLASG

-700 ALASHAPSI
+700 ALASHAPSV

-717 PFGLVGVAQATLMF
+717 PFGLVGIAQATLMF

-738 GFEMAHPWLVW
+738 GFEMAHPWLAW

-756 LVFTGFI
+756 LIFTGFI
-763 HGLTVFLSAPGKL
+763 HGLTVFLGAPGKL
-776 MALVV
+776 VALVV

-796 TLPEPIRW
+796 TLPESIRW

-834 LVLTLWGLAGLLLGY
+834 LVLALWGLAGLLLGY

-861 KLAPEISVS
+861 KLAPEITV

>member
-126 AFKPDADGKT
+126 AFKPDANGNT

-191 IHSKMGEAADGASKV
+191 IHSKMGEAASGAEKV
-206 NNGTVKLAD
+206 NTGTVKLAD

-253 QLAEGAE
+253 QLADGAD
-260 KLANGAEKLDSGAE
+260 KLASGAATLDSGAAT
-274 KLDSGAEKLVDG
+274 LNSGAAKLVDG

-313 GSATLAEGTSS
+313 GSATLAQGTSS

-329 ATLARGANS
+329 ATLAQGANS

-343 HKLRQGLDQS
+343 HKLRQGLDES

-398 ERLAPLVA
+398 ERLAPMVA

-440 SQLASRDAVA
+440 SHLASRSATA
-450 ADVMSKLQA
+450 ADAMSKLQA

-501 ADGAARVDDGA
+501 AEGAARVDSGA
-512 SSLASGSAALADG
+512 SSLASGAATLADG
-525 NSKIASGASS
+525 NAQIASGASS
-535 LASGSATLAE
+535 LASGASSLAE

-555 SLKSGAA
+555 SLKSGTA
-562 TLKDGS
+562 TLKDGTS
-568 GTLAEKEQA
+568 TLAEKEQS

-594 GASQLSEG
+594 GASQLTEG
-602 TGKLANGTDQLH
+602 TGKLASGTDQLN

-619 LKEGTSSLQS
+619 LKDGTSSLQS

-653 SNPVTLSHNSLASG
+653 SNPVTLSHDSLASG

-700 ALASHAPSI
+700 ALASHAPSV

-717 PFGLVGVAQATLMF
+717 PFGLVGIAQATLMF

-738 GFEMAHPWLVW
+738 GFEMAHPWLAW

-756 LVFTGFI
+756 LIFTGFI
-763 HGLTVFLSAPGKL
+763 HGLTVFLGAPGKL
-776 MALVV
+776 VALVV

-796 TLPEPIRW
+796 TLPESIRW

-861 KLAPEISVS
+861 KLAPEITV

>member
-398 ERLAPLVA
+398 ERLAPLAA

-450 ADVMSKLQA
+450 ADIMSKLQA

-861 KLAPEISVS
+861 KLAPEISV

>member
-126 AFKPDADGKT
+126 AFKPDANGNT

-191 IHSKMGEAADGASKV
+191 IHSKMGEAASGAEKV
-206 NNGTVKLAD
+206 NTGTVKLAD

-225 TVNDGALKLKDGTV
+225 RVNDGALKLKDGTV

-253 QLAEGAE
+253 QLADGAD
-260 KLANGAEKLDSGAE
+260 KLASGAATLDSGAAT
-274 KLDSGAEKLVDG
+274 LNSGAAKLVDG

-313 GSATLAEGTSS
+313 GSATLAQGTSS

-329 ATLARGANS
+329 ATLAQGANS

-343 HKLRQGLDQS
+343 HKLRQGLDES

-398 ERLAPLVA
+398 ERLAPMVA

-440 SQLASRDAVA
+440 SHLASRSATA
-450 ADVMSKLQA
+450 ADAMSKLQA

-501 ADGAARVDDGA
+501 AEGAARVDSGA
-512 SSLASGSAALADG
+512 SSLASGAATLADG
-525 NSKIASGASS
+525 NAQIASGASS
-535 LASGSATLAE
+535 LASGASSLAE

-555 SLKSGAA
+555 SLKSGTA
-562 TLKDGS
+562 TLKDGTS
-568 GTLAEKEQA
+568 TLAEKEQS

-594 GASQLSEG
+594 GASQLTEG
-602 TGKLANGTDQLH
+602 TEKLASGTGQLN

-619 LKEGTSSLQS
+619 LKDGTSSLQS

-700 ALASHAPSI
+700 ALASHAPSV

-717 PFGLVGVAQATLMF
+717 PFGLVGIAQATLMF

-738 GFEMAHPWLVW
+738 GFEMAHPWLAW

-756 LVFTGFI
+756 LIFTGFI
-763 HGLTVFLSAPGKL
+763 HGLTVFLGAPGKL
-776 MALVV
+776 VALVV

-834 LVLTLWGLAGLLLGY
+834 LVLALWGLAGLLLGY

-861 KLAPEISVS
+861 KLAPEITV

>member
-225 TVNDGALKLKDGTV
+225 MVNDGALKLKDGTV

-253 QLAEGAE
+253 QLADGAD
-260 KLANGAEKLDSGAE
+260 KLASGAATLDSGAAA
-274 KLDSGAEKLVDG
+274 LNSGAAKLVDG

-313 GSATLAEGTSS
+313 GSATLAQGTSS

-329 ATLARGANS
+329 ATLAQGANS

-343 HKLRQGLDQS
+343 HKLRQGLDES

-398 ERLAPLVA
+398 ERLAPMVA

-440 SQLASRDAVA
+440 SHLASRSATA
-450 ADVMSKLQA
+450 ADAMSKLQA

-717 PFGLVGVAQATLMF
+717 PFGLVGIAQATLMF
-731 VVIKFGL
+731 AAIKFGL

-749 LFLCFVA
+749 LFLCYVA

-763 HGLTVFLSAPGKL
+763 HGLTVILGAPGKL
-776 MALVV
+776 VALVI
-781 LILQLVTGGGTMPYE
+781 LILQLITAGGTMPYE
-796 TLPEPIRW
+796 TLPESIRW
-804 MHDFFPMGYAVTG
+804 MHDFFPMGYAVAGT
-817 MRRLSYGV
+817 RRLAYGI

-834 LVLTLWGLAGLLLGY
+834 LVLTLWGLAGLMLGY
-849 LGTRRDRTWSLK
+849 IGTRRDRTWSLK
-861 KLAPEISVS
+861 KLAPEITV

>member
-274 KLDSGAEKLVDG
+274 KLVDG

-459 LKSSHCVADGSSSS
+459 LKSSHCVANGSSSS

-641 SESDQT
+641 SESDRT

-861 KLAPEISVS
+861 KLAPEISV

>member
-126 AFKPDADGKT
+126 AFKPDANGNT

-191 IHSKMGEAADGASKV
+191 IHSKMGEAASGAEKV
-206 NNGTVKLAD
+206 NTGTVKLAD

-253 QLAEGAE
+253 QLADGAD
-260 KLANGAEKLDSGAE
+260 KLASGAATLDSGAAA
-274 KLDSGAEKLVDG
+274 LNSGAAKLVDG

-313 GSATLAEGTSS
+313 GSATLAQGTSS

-329 ATLARGANS
+329 ATLAQGANS

-343 HKLRQGLDQS
+343 HKLRQGLDES

-398 ERLAPLVA
+398 ERLAPMVA

-420 SVDSDEFKGEVAT
+420 SVDSDEFKGEVAA

-440 SQLASRDAVA
+440 SHLASRSATA
-450 ADVMSKLQA
+450 ADAMSKLQA

-501 ADGAARVDDGA
+501 AEGAARVDSGA
-512 SSLASGSAALADG
+512 SSLASGAATLADG
-525 NSKIASGASS
+525 NAQIASGASS
-535 LASGSATLAE
+535 LASGASSLAE

-555 SLKSGAA
+555 SLKSGTA
-562 TLKDGS
+562 TLKDGTS
-568 GTLAEKEQA
+568 TLAEKEQS

-594 GASQLSEG
+594 GASQLTEG
-602 TGKLANGTDQLH
+602 TEKLASGTDQLN

-619 LKEGTSSLQS
+619 LKDGTSSLQS

-700 ALASHAPSI
+700 ALASHAPSV

-717 PFGLVGVAQATLMF
+717 PFGLVGIAQATLMF

-738 GFEMAHPWLVW
+738 GFEMAHPWLAW

-756 LVFTGFI
+756 LIFTGFI
-763 HGLTVFLSAPGKL
+763 HGLTVFLGAPGKL
-776 MALVV
+776 VALVV

-796 TLPEPIRW
+796 TLPESIRW

-861 KLAPEISVS
+861 KLAPEITV

>member
-70 QVNTGADVKKNLLD
+70 QVNTGAEVKKNLLD

-126 AFKPDADGKT
+126 AFKPDANGNT

-191 IHSKMGEAADGASKV
+191 IHSKMGEAASGAEKV
-206 NNGTVKLAD
+206 NTGTVKLAD

-253 QLAEGAE
+253 QLADGAD
-260 KLANGAEKLDSGAE
+260 KLASGAATLDSGAAT
-274 KLDSGAEKLVDG
+274 LNSGAAKLVDG

-313 GSATLAEGTSS
+313 GSATLAQGTSS

-329 ATLARGANS
+329 ATLAQGANS

-343 HKLRQGLDQS
+343 HKLRQGLDES

-398 ERLAPLVA
+398 ERLAPMVA

-440 SQLASRDAVA
+440 SHLASRSATA
-450 ADVMSKLQA
+450 ADAMSKLQA

-501 ADGAARVDDGA
+501 AEGAARVDSGA
-512 SSLASGSAALADG
+512 SSLASGAATLADG
-525 NSKIASGASS
+525 NAQIASGASS

-555 SLKSGAA
+555 SLKSGTA
-562 TLKDGS
+562 TLKDGTS
-568 GTLAEKEQA
+568 TLAEKEQS

-594 GASQLSEG
+594 GASQLTEG
-602 TGKLANGTDQLH
+602 TEKLASGTDQLN

-619 LKEGTSSLQS
+619 LKDGTSSLQS

-653 SNPVTLSHNSLASG
+653 SNPVTLSHDSLASG

-700 ALASHAPSI
+700 ALASHAPSV

-717 PFGLVGVAQATLMF
+717 PFGLVGIAQATLMF

-738 GFEMAHPWLVW
+738 GFEMAHPWLAW

-756 LVFTGFI
+756 LIFTGFI
-763 HGLTVFLSAPGKL
+763 HGLTVFLGAPGKL
-776 MALVV
+776 VALVV

-796 TLPEPIRW
+796 TLPESIRW

-834 LVLTLWGLAGLLLGY
+834 LVLALWGLAGLLLGY

-861 KLAPEISVS
+861 KLAPEITV

>member
-70 QVNTGADVKKNLLD
+70 QVNTGAEVKKNLLD

-126 AFKPDADGKT
+126 AFKPDANGNT

-147 IVTNDANNYVLTNI
+147 IITNDANNYVLTNI

-191 IHSKMGEAADGASKV
+191 IHSKMGEAASGAEKV
-206 NNGTVKLAD
+206 NTGTVKLAD

-239 TLSDGTTQLVDAQK
+239 TLSDGTTRLADAQK
-253 QLAEGAE
+253 QLADGAD
-260 KLANGAEKLDSGAE
+260 KLASGAATLDSGAAT
-274 KLDSGAEKLVDG
+274 LDSGAAKLVDG

-313 GSATLAEGTSS
+313 GSATLAQGTSS

-329 ATLARGANS
+329 AALAQGANS
-338 LAEGT
+338 LAEGV
-343 HKLRQGLDQS
+343 HKLRQGLDES

-398 ERLAPLVA
+398 ERLAPMVA

-440 SQLASRDAVA
+440 SHLASRSAAA
-450 ADVMSKLQA
+450 ADAMSKLQA

-479 LVSGVDALDAASTSV
+479 LVSGVDALDEASTSV

-501 ADGAARVDDGA
+501 AEGAARVDSGA
-512 SSLASGSAALADG
+512 SSLASGAATLADG
-525 NSKIASGASS
+525 NAQIASGASS
-535 LASGSATLAE
+535 LASGAATLAE

-555 SLKSGAA
+555 SLKSGTA
-562 TLKDGS
+562 TLKDGAS
-568 GTLAEKEQA
+568 TLAEKEQA

-594 GASQLSEG
+594 GASQLAEG
-602 TGKLANGTDQLH
+602 TEKLASGTDQLN

-619 LKEGTSSLQS
+619 LKDGTSSLQS

-641 SESDQT
+641 SESEQA

-653 SNPVTLSHNSLASG
+653 SNPVTLSHDSLASG

-700 ALASHAPSI
+700 ALASHAPSV

-717 PFGLVGVAQATLMF
+717 PFGLVGIAQATLMF

-738 GFEMAHPWLVW
+738 GFEMAHPWLAW

-763 HGLTVFLSAPGKL
+763 HGLTVFLGAPGKL
-776 MALVV
+776 VALVV

-796 TLPEPIRW
+796 TLPESIRW

-825 NESSLWGIM
+825 NESSLGGIM
-834 LVLTLWGLAGLLLGY
+834 LVLALWGLAGLLLGY

-861 KLAPEISVS
+861 KLAPEITV

>member
-126 AFKPDADGKT
+126 AFKPDANGNT

-191 IHSKMGEAADGASKV
+191 IHSKMGEAASGAEKV
-206 NNGTVKLAD
+206 NTGTVKLAD

-253 QLAEGAE
+253 QLADGAD
-260 KLANGAEKLDSGAE
+260 KLASGAATLDSGAAA
-274 KLDSGAEKLVDG
+274 LNSGAAKLVDG

-313 GSATLAEGTSS
+313 GSATLAQGTSS

-329 ATLARGANS
+329 ATLAQGANS

-343 HKLRQGLDQS
+343 HKLRQGLDES

-398 ERLAPLVA
+398 ERLAPMVA

-440 SQLASRDAVA
+440 SHLASRSATA
-450 ADVMSKLQA
+450 ADAMSKLQA

-501 ADGAARVDDGA
+501 AEGAARVDSGA
-512 SSLASGSAALADG
+512 SSLASGAATLADG
-525 NSKIASGASS
+525 NAQIASGASS
-535 LASGSATLAE
+535 LASGASSLAE

-555 SLKSGAA
+555 SLKSGTA
-562 TLKDGS
+562 TLKDGTS
-568 GTLAEKEQA
+568 TLAEKEQS

-594 GASQLSEG
+594 GASQLTEG
-602 TGKLANGTDQLH
+602 TEKLASGTDQLN

-619 LKEGTSSLQS
+619 LKDGTSSLQS

-641 SESDQT
+641 SESEQT

-653 SNPVTLSHNSLASG
+653 SNPVTLSHDSLASG

-700 ALASHAPSI
+700 ALASHAPSV

-717 PFGLVGVAQATLMF
+717 PFGLVGIAQATLMF

-738 GFEMAHPWLVW
+738 GFEMAHPWLAW

-756 LVFTGFI
+756 LIFTGFI
-763 HGLTVFLSAPGKL
+763 HGLTVFLGAPGKL
-776 MALVV
+776 VALVV

-796 TLPEPIRW
+796 TLPESIRW

-834 LVLTLWGLAGLLLGY
+834 LVLALWGLAGLLLGY

-861 KLAPEISVS
+861 KLAPEITV

>member
-126 AFKPDADGKT
+126 AFKPDANGNT

-191 IHSKMGEAADGASKV
+191 IHSKMGEAASGAEKV
-206 NNGTVKLAD
+206 NTGTVKLAD

-253 QLAEGAE
+253 QLADGAD
-260 KLANGAEKLDSGAE
+260 KLASGAATLDSGAAT
-274 KLDSGAEKLVDG
+274 LDSGAAKLVDG

-313 GSATLAEGTSS
+313 GSATLAQGTSS

-329 ATLARGANS
+329 AALAQGANS
-338 LAEGT
+338 LAEGV
-343 HKLRQGLDQS
+343 HKLRQGLDES

-398 ERLAPLVA
+398 ERLAPMVA

-440 SQLASRDAVA
+440 SHLASRSATA
-450 ADVMSKLQA
+450 ADAMSKLQA

-479 LVSGVDALDAASTSV
+479 LVSGVDALDEASTSV

-501 ADGAARVDDGA
+501 AEGAARVDSGA
-512 SSLASGSAALADG
+512 SSLASGAATLADG
-525 NSKIASGASS
+525 NAQIASGASS

-555 SLKSGAA
+555 SLKSGTA
-562 TLKDGS
+562 TLKDGAS
-568 GTLAEKEQA
+568 TLAEKEQA

-594 GASQLSEG
+594 GASQLAEG
-602 TGKLANGTDQLH
+602 TEKLASGTDQLNN
-614 SGASE
+614 GASE
-619 LKEGTSSLQS
+619 LKDGTSSLQS

-641 SESDQT
+641 SESEQT

-700 ALASHAPSI
+700 ALASHAPSV

-717 PFGLVGVAQATLMF
+717 PFGLVGIAQATLMF

-738 GFEMAHPWLVW
+738 GFEMAHPWLAW

-756 LVFTGFI
+756 LIFTGFI
-763 HGLTVFLSAPGKL
+763 HGLTVFLGAPGKL
-776 MALVV
+776 VALVV

-796 TLPEPIRW
+796 TLPESIRW

-861 KLAPEISVS
+861 KLAPEITV

>member
-70 QVNTGADVKKNLLD
+70 QVNIGDEVKKNLLD

-126 AFKPDADGKT
+126 AFKPDANGNT

-161 VTKAGT
+161 VMKAGT

-191 IHSKMGEAADGASKV
+191 IHSKMGEAASGAEKV
-206 NNGTVKLAD
+206 NTGTVKLAD

-225 TVNDGALKLKDGTV
+225 TVNDGALRLKDGTV

-253 QLAEGAE
+253 QLADGAD
-260 KLANGAEKLDSGAE
+260 KLASGAATLDSGAAT
-274 KLDSGAEKLVDG
+274 LDSGAAKLVDG

-313 GSATLAEGTSS
+313 GSATLAQGTSS

-329 ATLARGANS
+329 ATLAQGANS
-338 LAEGT
+338 LAEGV
-343 HKLRQGLDQS
+343 HKLRQGLDES

-398 ERLAPLVA
+398 ERLAPMVA

-440 SQLASRDAVA
+440 SHLASRSAAA
-450 ADVMSKLQA
+450 ADAMSKLQA

-501 ADGAARVDDGA
+501 AEGAARVDSGA
-512 SSLASGSAALADG
+512 SSLASGAATLADG
-525 NSKIASGASS
+525 NAQIASGASS

-562 TLKDGS
+562 TLKDGAS
-568 GTLAEKEQA
+568 TLAEKEQA

-602 TGKLANGTDQLH
+602 TEKLASGADQLN

-619 LKEGTSSLQS
+619 LKDGTSSLQS

-641 SESDQT
+641 SESEQA

-653 SNPVTLSHNSLASG
+653 SNPVTLSHDSLASG

-700 ALASHAPSI
+700 ALASHAPSV

-717 PFGLVGVAQATLMF
+717 PFGLVGIAQATLMF

-738 GFEMAHPWLVW
+738 GFEMAHPWLAW

-763 HGLTVFLSAPGKL
+763 HGLTVFLGAPGKL
-776 MALVV
+776 VALVV

-796 TLPEPIRW
+796 TLPESIRW

-825 NESSLWGIM
+825 NESSLGGIM
-834 LVLTLWGLAGLLLGY
+834 LVLALWGLAGLLLGY

-861 KLAPEISVS
+861 KLAPEITV

>member
-99 VDGVEK
+99 VNGVEK

-126 AFKPDADGKT
+126 AFKPDANGNT

-191 IHSKMGEAADGASKV
+191 IHSKMGEAASGAEKV
-206 NNGTVKLAD
+206 NTGTVKLAD

-253 QLAEGAE
+253 QLADGAD
-260 KLANGAEKLDSGAE
+260 KLASGAATLDSGAAT
-274 KLDSGAEKLVDG
+274 LNSGAAKLVDG

-313 GSATLAEGTSS
+313 GSATLAQGTSS

-329 ATLARGANS
+329 ATLAQGANS

-343 HKLRQGLDQS
+343 HKLRQGLDES

-398 ERLAPLVA
+398 ERLAPMVA

-440 SQLASRDAVA
+440 SHLASRSATA
-450 ADVMSKLQA
+450 ADAMSKLQA

-501 ADGAARVDDGA
+501 AEGAARVDSGA
-512 SSLASGSAALADG
+512 SSLASGAATLADG
-525 NSKIASGASS
+525 NAQIASGASS
-535 LASGSATLAE
+535 LASGASSLAE

-555 SLKSGAA
+555 SLKSGTA
-562 TLKDGS
+562 TLKDGTS
-568 GTLAEKEQA
+568 TLAEKEQS

-594 GASQLSEG
+594 GASQLTEG
-602 TGKLANGTDQLH
+602 TEKLASGTDQLN

-619 LKEGTSSLQS
+619 LKDGTSSLQS

-653 SNPVTLSHNSLASG
+653 SNPVTLSHDSLASG

-700 ALASHAPSI
+700 ALASHAPSV

-717 PFGLVGVAQATLMF
+717 PFGLVGIAQATLMF

-738 GFEMAHPWLVW
+738 GFEMAHPWLAW

-756 LVFTGFI
+756 LIFTGFI
-763 HGLTVFLSAPGKL
+763 HGLTVFLGAPGKL
-776 MALVV
+776 VALVV

-796 TLPEPIRW
+796 TLPESIRW

-861 KLAPEISVS
+861 KLAPEITV

>member
-99 VDGVEK
+99 VNGVEK

-126 AFKPDADGKT
+126 AFKPDANGNT

-191 IHSKMGEAADGASKV
+191 IHSKMGEAASGAEKV
-206 NNGTVKLAD
+206 NTGTVKLAD

-253 QLAEGAE
+253 QLADGAD
-260 KLANGAEKLDSGAE
+260 KLASGAATLDSGAAA
-274 KLDSGAEKLVDG
+274 LDSGAAKLVDG

-313 GSATLAEGTSS
+313 GSATLAQGTSS

-329 ATLARGANS
+329 ATLAQGANS

-343 HKLRQGLDQS
+343 HKLRQGLDES

-398 ERLAPLVA
+398 ERLAPMVA

-440 SQLASRDAVA
+440 SHLASRSATA
-450 ADVMSKLQA
+450 ADAMSKLQA
-459 LKSSHCVADGSSSS
+459 LKSSHCIADGSSSS

-501 ADGAARVDDGA
+501 AEGAARVDSGA
-512 SSLASGSAALADG
+512 SSLASGAATLADG
-525 NSKIASGASS
+525 NAQIASGASS
-535 LASGSATLAE
+535 LASGASSLAE

-555 SLKSGAA
+555 SLKSGTA
-562 TLKDGS
+562 TLKDGTS
-568 GTLAEKEQA
+568 TLAEKEQS

-594 GASQLSEG
+594 GASQLTEG
-602 TGKLANGTDQLH
+602 TEKLASGTDQLN

-619 LKEGTSSLQS
+619 LKDGTSSLQS

-700 ALASHAPSI
+700 ALASHAPSV

-717 PFGLVGVAQATLMF
+717 PFGLVGIAQATLMF

-738 GFEMAHPWLVW
+738 GFEMAHPWLAW

-763 HGLTVFLSAPGKL
+763 HGLTVFLGAPGKL
-776 MALVV
+776 VALVV

-796 TLPEPIRW
+796 TLPESIRW

-825 NESSLWGIM
+825 NESSLGGIM
-834 LVLTLWGLAGLLLGY
+834 LVLALWGLAGLLLGY

-861 KLAPEISVS
+861 KLAPEITV

>member
-70 QVNTGADVKKNLLD
+70 QVNTGAEVKKNLLD

-126 AFKPDADGKT
+126 AFKPDANGNT

-147 IVTNDANNYVLTNI
+147 IITNDANNYVLTNI

-191 IHSKMGEAADGASKV
+191 IHSKMGEAASGAEKV
-206 NNGTVKLAD
+206 NTGTVKLAD

-239 TLSDGTTQLVDAQK
+239 TLSDGTTQLADAQK
-253 QLAEGAE
+253 QLADGAD
-260 KLANGAEKLDSGAE
+260 KLASGAATLDSGAAT
-274 KLDSGAEKLVDG
+274 LDSGAAKLVDG

-313 GSATLAEGTSS
+313 GSATLAQGTSS

-329 ATLARGANS
+329 AALAQGANS
-338 LAEGT
+338 LAEGV
-343 HKLRQGLDQS
+343 HKLRQGLDES

-398 ERLAPLVA
+398 ERLAPMVA

-440 SQLASRDAVA
+440 SHLASRSATA
-450 ADVMSKLQA
+450 ADAMSKLQA

-479 LVSGVDALDAASTSV
+479 LVSGVDALDEASTSV

-501 ADGAARVDDGA
+501 AEGAARVDSGA
-512 SSLASGSAALADG
+512 SSLASGAATLADG
-525 NSKIASGASS
+525 NAQIASGASS
-535 LASGSATLAE
+535 LASGAATLAE

-555 SLKSGAA
+555 SLKSGTA
-562 TLKDGS
+562 TLKDGAS
-568 GTLAEKEQA
+568 TLAEKEQA

-594 GASQLSEG
+594 GASQLAEG
-602 TGKLANGTDQLH
+602 TEKLASGTDQLNG
-614 SGASE
+614 GASE
-619 LKEGTSSLQS
+619 LKDGTSSLQS

-641 SESDQT
+641 SESEQA

-653 SNPVTLSHNSLASG
+653 SNPVTLSHDSLASG

-700 ALASHAPSI
+700 ALASHAPSV

-717 PFGLVGVAQATLMF
+717 PFGLVGIAQATLMF

-738 GFEMAHPWLVW
+738 GFEMAHPWLAW

-763 HGLTVFLSAPGKL
+763 HGLTVFLGAPGKL
-776 MALVV
+776 VALVV

-796 TLPEPIRW
+796 TLPESIRW

-825 NESSLWGIM
+825 NESSLGGIM
-834 LVLTLWGLAGLLLGY
+834 LVLALWGLAGLLLGY

-861 KLAPEISVS
+861 KLAPEITV